1 MGVSVSM
8 CVCVGGGVGVC
19 VWDDKKI
26 KRRDK
31 KESIRVTPSLLEI
44 MPKKI
49 TERRRTI
56 RYI

>member
-8 CVCVGGGVGVC
+8 CVCGCVC

-49 TERRRTI
+49 TERTRTI
-56 RYI
+56 QCI

>member
-1 MGVSVSM
+1 M
-8 CVCVGGGVGVC
+8 CVWGGVGVC